1 MSAEAIRNLVRSGE
15 VDTNDVIRK
24 DTSAQWMKI
33 GAVPQLAAELPKPLP
48 DELGL
53 HEAHPVATRAHAV
66 ASEASSDDEG
76 PPKLKKVDVTMLLVL
91 SAVTLGIYGM
101 IWFFGVIKSYRGI
114 TRRKEPNL
122 ELLFWVY
129 LGCGIMGVLLTWF
142 VIGLI
147 PLIGATVIGA
157 IILSN
162 LLKDRAKIKT
172 ELGGVKGLT
181 DTNIL
186 LGFWIAGQVLWLFG
200 FPFAIYQ
207 AYAFA
212 SDHNKL
218 VAAAARTRPEWVAST
233 DE

>member
-1 MSAEAIRNLVRSGE
+1 MSGEAIRNLVRSGE

-33 GAVPQLAAELPKPLP
+33 GAVPQLAAELPQ
-48 DELGL
+48 
-53 HEAHPVATRAHAV
+53 
-66 ASEASSDDEG
+66 
-76 PPKLKKVDVTMLLVL
+76 LKKVDVTMLLVL

-218 VAAAARTRPEWVAST
+218 VAAATRTRPEWVAST

>member
-66 ASEASSDDEG
+66 ASEASSDDDA

-129 LGCGIMGVLLTWF
+129 LGCGIMPSRLCH
-142 VIGLI
+142 
-147 PLIGATVIGA
+147 PCR
-157 IILSN
+157 SHQ
-162 LLKDRAKIKT
+162 
-172 ELGGVKGLT
+172 
-181 DTNIL
+181 
-186 LGFWIAGQVLWLFG
+186 GQG
-200 FPFAIYQ
+200 
-207 AYAFA
+207 
-212 SDHNKL
+212 
-218 VAAAARTRPEWVAST
+218 R
-233 DE
+233 